1 MANHNMAIL
10 RIGYDS
16 YVLPIKDAVTISEM
30 LANAERY
37 DDKYKSGA
45 GTTHH
50 IWTNDDKEF
59 GTIRLI
65 TTAFYQGAKL
75 AGKPE

>member
-1 MANHNMAIL
+1 MAQTPMAIL
-10 RIGYDS
+10 RIGYDN
-16 YVLPIKDAVTISEM
+16 YVLPVRDAVSIAEM

-37 DDKYKSGA
+37 DDKYKSGS

-50 IWTNDDKEF
+50 IWTNEDRDF
-59 GTIRLI
+59 GTLRLI

>member
-1 MANHNMAIL
+1 MATHPMAIL
-10 RIGYDS
+10 RVGYDS
-16 YVLPIKDAVTISEM
+16 YVLPVRDAVTISEM

-37 DDKYKSGA
+37 DDKYKSGE

-50 IWTNDDKEF
+50 IWSAEDKEF

-65 TTAFYQGAKL
+65 THAFYQGAKL

>member
-1 MANHNMAIL
+1 MANNMAIL

-16 YVLPIKDAVTISEM
+16 YVLPVRDAVTISEM

-37 DDKYKSGA
+37 DDKYKG
-45 GTTHH
+45 GNTTHH

>member
-1 MANHNMAIL
+1 MASNTMAIL

-16 YVLPIKDAVTISEM
+16 YVLPVKDAVAISEM

-37 DDKYKSGA
+37 DDKYNSGR

-50 IWTNDDKEF
+50 IWTEDKEF
-59 GTIRLI
+59 GSIRLI
-65 TTAFYQGAKL
+65 SHAFYQGAKL